1 MSAIGMQG
9 DLFRGAKAI
18 GMSTPCDF
26 SLSALEFALQKN
38 PDCLSFCLTVNPFA
52 VDLARKVL
60 HYWMDTTAPS
70 GVHVDI
76 VTDAHYAQ
84 FAWLLEPLDAQ
95 ERTAY
100 TET

>member
-9 DLFRGAKAI
+9 DMFRGAKAI
-18 GMSTPCDF
+18 GMTTPCDF

-38 PDCLSFCLTVNPFA
+38 PGCRSFVLTVNPYYKDMA
-52 VDLARKVL
+52 GKIVN
-60 HYWMDTTAPS
+60 HWIETTAPS
-70 GVHVDI
+70 GIRIQI

-84 FAWLLEPLDAQ
+84 FAWLLEPLDEA